1 MSVLRRGEPSGTC
14 VPHRSPR
21 ACSGRCCARNG
32 RGASRARPAKCGM
45 RHAQQNPHHAALH
58 GNTRRVNMPCGIQRT
73 AWNAQCARRRPASPP
88 YRPHRPDRQTRA
100 APVAWLRSKGDAV
113 GSATQCSRQ
122 SRSSV
127 EGSRRNGTR
136 GTSGYSEHRVP
147 WAVRTAGTAARQLGQ
162 TWLSATA
169 VPLRCAGTESPA
181 WPWAVG
187 GTSDACAQTARV
199 TRCNPKVRVAS
210 RRIERA
216 DAAAAALAA
225 RSASSRRCRHCL
237 CRTRSHAA
245 QARTCSVCTRRSTD
259 GLLQL

>member
-1 MSVLRRGEPSGTC
+1 MRSALAEDRLALTRIGRTIGRTDGQARGGAGS
-14 VPHRSPR
+14 
-21 ACSGRCCARNG
+21 
-32 RGASRARPAKCGM
+32 RG
-45 RHAQQNPHHAALH
+45 
-58 GNTRRVNMPCGIQRT
+58 
-73 AWNAQCARRRPASPP
+73 
-88 YRPHRPDRQTRA
+88 
-100 APVAWLRSKGDAV
+100 LRSVGDAV

-187 GTSDACAQTARV
+187 GTSDACAQTERA
-199 TRCNPKVRVAS
+199 TRCNPRVRVAS
-210 RRIERA
+210 HRIERA

-225 RSASSRRCRHCL
+225 RSASSRQCRP
-237 CRTRSHAA
+237 CRRMRSRAA
-245 QARTCSVCTRRSTD
+245 QARTCQRTDSRSIAAAHEMRVHPQCTARRNRTIALSGAQQRRAKRRPPTPSA
-259 GLLQL
+259 LATHE

>member
-1 MSVLRRGEPSGTC
+1 
-14 VPHRSPR
+14 
-21 ACSGRCCARNG
+21 
-32 RGASRARPAKCGM
+32 M

-73 AWNAQCARRRPASPP
+73 AWNAQCARRRPIRLA
-88 YRPHRPDRQTRA
+88 RRIGRTGPDRQTRA
-100 APVAWLRSKGDAV
+100 APARVAALARWEMDAV

-199 TRCNPKVRVAS
+199 TRCNPRVRVAS

-237 CRTRSHAA
+237 CRTRSRAA
-245 QARTCSVCTRRSTD
+245 QARTCSECTRRSTD